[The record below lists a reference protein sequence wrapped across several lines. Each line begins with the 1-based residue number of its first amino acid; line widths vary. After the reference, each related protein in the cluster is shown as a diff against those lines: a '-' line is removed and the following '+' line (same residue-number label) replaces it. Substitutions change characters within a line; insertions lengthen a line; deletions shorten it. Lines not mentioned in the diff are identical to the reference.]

1 MKPGSEGSKKPKLYE
16 VDVPLVGSVTTIASW
31 PKRSQNSS
39 PGAIVIT
46 SMRGAAM
53 SGAVAVA
60 GGAAAAGVDSA
71 CPAPAESISASSA
84 DSIRRMHVDDEGMH
98 AAAIGA
104 ADAEMEAVDGEFF
117 AGFRQV
123 ADRSIDQAADGV
135 VFVVGELR
143 TELLVEIADRRERID
158 GELAVGLRG

>member
-53 SGAVAVA
+53 FGAVTVA
-60 GGAAAAGVDSA
+60 SGAAAAGVDPAHSEAAKAGAVALGRAAAKAGVESA
-71 CPAPAESISASSA
+71 CANACAAP
-84 DSIRRMHVDDEGMH
+84 
-98 AAAIGA
+98 
-104 ADAEMEAVDGEFF
+104 
-117 AGFRQV
+117 
-123 ADRSIDQAADGV
+123 
-135 VFVVGELR
+135 
-143 TELLVEIADRRERID
+143 
-158 GELAVGLRG
+158 